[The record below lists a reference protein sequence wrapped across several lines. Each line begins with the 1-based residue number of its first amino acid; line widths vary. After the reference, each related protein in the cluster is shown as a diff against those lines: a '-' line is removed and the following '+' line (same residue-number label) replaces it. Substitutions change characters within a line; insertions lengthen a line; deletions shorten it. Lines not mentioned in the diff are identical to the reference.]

1 MRSFLLVKEGEA
13 EKQTKE
19 MKRRDDTT
27 RGAQTNTASATP
39 AAPAGISS
47 TAKKAAPV
55 WSQTPLDTSTGS
67 TGSTGSTNNT
77 GSTGADAIS
86 LKSERSLQRQEEN
99 FATLPKQVVVLRLQL
114 QRAGISARGRYAK
127 DLDWLK
133 RQILSMGLIPETG
146 GENE

>member
-27 RGAQTNTASATP
+27 RGAKTNTASATP

-67 TGSTGSTNNT
+67 TGITGSIDR
-77 GSTGADAIS
+77 TGADAIR